1 MKNIIIVTLLFFCAS
16 LTHTMKA
23 QQDVDRLVFW
33 LHGLGGDLNG
43 WKKVSQVTDYASTFP
58 SVSGFSRRR
67 IFSPELEYV
76 LFQNSMDQASI
87 SVKSSIQ
94 NADPFNTTFNITD
107 RTRNFVIAHSMGGLV
122 ARNLDRMY
130 AQGNVSE
137 RRMGGIV
144 TFGTPHQGARIL
156 NNKDM
161 FTSFAQGMCSEL
173 TAGFIEEEVEKN
185 FWFDLI
191 TSGST
196 VRQLFVDNACTPLA
210 QLVPSLFN
218 NFTPPITNDFSVG
231 ALKLNEINAFQSSI
245 PKVAF
250 WGKETPGSEMWRQ
263 LSSLLLQKPTDFLP
277 FEAPDN
283 ALLDFRN
290 SAIQVY
296 QDKVTEYQAEYDG
309 RSYCSWWQWIVSGPV
324 FCSWNENQLNEARKI
339 RDEYQKGLNWINNA
353 NDQWKVIIG
362 AKRFDEVTSNG
373 YECECQDYDYDGN
386 AYGGSFTTVVENI
399 NDCQGNGWLQ
409 SCSPTGNMTTFTTYV
424 PVDEASDGIV
434 VESSAKNFPQGANI
448 LPTPSKE
455 MTGSNHQQMRN
466 DGNTK
471 ARLLELFR
479 GDYSFYFITN

>member
-1 MKNIIIVTLLFFCAS
+1 
-16 LTHTMKA
+16 
-23 QQDVDRLVFW
+23 
-33 LHGLGGDLNG
+33 
-43 WKKVSQVTDYASTFP
+43 
-58 SVSGFSRRR
+58 
-67 IFSPELEYV
+67 
-76 LFQNSMDQASI
+76 
-87 SVKSSIQ
+87 
-94 NADPFNTTFNITD
+94 
-107 RTRNFVIAHSMGGLV
+107 MGGLV

-130 AQGNVSE
+130 AQGNASE
-137 RRMGGIV
+137 RRIGGIV
-144 TFGTPHQGARIL
+144 TFGTPHQGAKIL

-173 TAGFIEEEVEKN
+173 TAGFIEETIERN
-185 FWFDLI
+185 FFFDLI
-191 TSGST
+191 TSGSS
-196 VRQLFVDNACTPLA
+196 VRQLFVENACTPLA

-231 ALKLNEINAFQSSI
+231 ALKLNEINAFQSNI

-263 LSSLLLQKPTDFLP
+263 LSSLLLQRPTDFP
-277 FEAPDN
+277 AFEAPDN
-283 ALLDFRN
+283 KLLDFRN

-296 QDKVTEYQAEYDG
+296 QDKVTFYQTFYDN
-309 RSYCSWWQWIVSGPV
+309 RSYCNWWQWWLFPLD
-324 FCSWNENQLNEARKI
+324 CSWNAHLLDEARDI

-353 NDQWKVIIG
+353 NDQWKIIIG
-362 AKRFDEVTSNG
+362 AKRFDEVISNG

-448 LPTPSKE
+448 LPTPTRE

-466 DGNTK
+466 DNNT
-471 ARLLELFR
+471 RNSLFELFE
-479 GDYSFYFITN
+479 GQHGLYFRTN